1 MMERNS
7 MQGIQYIE
15 DEGQKEYE
23 EGFSMDFTNLPLGS
37 EYTILQMK
45 RSNEQKSM
53 RVYVCEREKKRTLL
67 KITEEK

>member
-1 MMERNS
+1 
-7 MQGIQYIE
+7 
-15 DEGQKEYE
+15 
-23 EGFSMDFTNLPLGS
+23 MDFTNLPLGS

-53 RVYVCEREKKRTLL
+53 CVNESKRTLL